1 MDNTEVKSI
10 HQITVNTMAK
20 KPKNEST
27 GDENLTEVEN
37 QANKNHDLENNQN
50 IDVVENSAEQPV
62 VVKKSSGGLSL
73 LISLLALAGVVYLFY
88 QDWLNNSQT
97 TNNGVSPAVIQQLQ
111 DSAQVLSAD
120 LQNVQVDINGI
131 KQQSSQ
137 ITAVEQQLKQLSE
150 QLDTLENVAQNTQ
163 QGSNLTDTDNQF
175 DNSANELALARLQQ
189 QLTDQAQTIGVL
201 QSKPSAIGSPSS
213 SGQTDNLAHIEKSA
227 AIQVLLTTDVLLS
240 THRIPQALAAL
251 DNYLK
256 VSSLKTTD
264 KNKILRLLNQ
274 LQQIEQPDLEQIDQ
288 QLQALK
294 TTVHALQ
301 VSTETN
307 DSDETKWYERFVSVK
322 KIETE
327 SNISSTA
334 QMVTFKTELNR
345 LLYQAKLYLMLSDQ
359 VGWQSSLNA
368 AAKWVKDEMPENK
381 ALSSRITAL
390 ADQAIVADI
399 PKQLDVAAVIDEL
412 SGLR

>member
-1 MDNTEVKSI
+1 
-10 HQITVNTMAK
+10 MAK